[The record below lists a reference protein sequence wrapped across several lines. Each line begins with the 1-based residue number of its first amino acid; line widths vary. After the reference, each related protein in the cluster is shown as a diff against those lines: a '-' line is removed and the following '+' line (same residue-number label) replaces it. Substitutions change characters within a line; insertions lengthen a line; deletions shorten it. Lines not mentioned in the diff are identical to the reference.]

1 MNKLVIGSGLPT
13 NKAEIAK
20 YNENIK
26 EVVLSGDADII
37 KMARSV
43 NIMKK
48 IVENFEKE
56 PDIQAVLLT
65 EVQKYG
71 KGELSEIQVK
81 EVGTKYDFSSCGHAT
96 YDRLA
101 QQLEEI
107 KSKMKIIEESLK
119 LRDIVEVDPET
130 GEVFEAKKATKQS
143 TTKVVFT
150 IK

>member
-1 MNKLVIGSGLPT
+1 MSKLVLGSGLPT
-13 NKAEIAK
+13 NKAEIAA
-20 YNENIK
+20 YNANIK
-26 EVVLSGDADII
+26 DFILSGNAEII
-37 KMARSV
+37 KVARQV

-48 IVENFEKE
+48 IVKNFEKE
-56 PDIQAVLLT
+56 PEIQDVLLT

-96 YDRLA
+96 YNRLA
-101 QQLEEI
+101 AQLEDI

-130 GEVFEAKKATKQS
+130 GEVFEAKKATKTS